1 MSSPRRRGSFGQGDR
16 SNTHMANAATYKD
29 TQITV
34 GDTISVNYRIKDGEK
49 TRTQTFE
56 GILLKIKGSGEEK
69 MITVRKI
76 SKVGIGVERIIPLD
90 SPFIDSISVQ
100 KKSKYQ
106 KAKLYFVRKL
116 SDRQVRF
123 KLYRKS

>member
-1 MSSPRRRGSFGQGDR
+1 
-16 SNTHMANAATYKD
+16 MANAATYKD